1 MLSFTR
7 GRSRAGILVAVV
19 ARFSGVTRQS
29 ELIVVSFESGKPE
42 PRNIYVTTIG
52 RVSGLPREFE
62 IWFVT
67 LRGKY
72 FIMAESPRAHW
83 IRNIECNTH
92 VKVRIEDRQFEAVAR
107 VLDEQNDADLFSAVR
122 GLMRIKYRWGDGL
135 PVEITPIGQ
144 H

>member
-1 MLSFTR
+1 M
-7 GRSRAGILVAVV
+7 V
-19 ARFSGVTRQS
+19 ARFSGVTRPS
-29 ELIVVSFESGKPE
+29 ELIVVSFESGKP
-42 PRNIYVTTIG
+42 
-52 RVSGLPREFE
+52 VSGLPREFE

-83 IRNIECNTH
+83 IRNIERNTH
-92 VKVRIEDRQFEAVAR
+92 VKVRIEDRQFEAIAR

-135 PVEITPIGQ
+135 PVEIIPNDD
-144 H
+144 

>member
-1 MLSFTR
+1 M
-7 GRSRAGILVAVV
+7 SRVG
-19 ARFSGVTRQS
+19 T
-29 ELIVVSFESGKPE
+29 IVVSFELGKSE

-52 RVSGLPREFE
+52 RVSGLPREIE

-67 LRGKY
+67 LHGKY

-83 IRNIECNTH
+83 IRNIERNTH
-92 VKVRIEDRQFEAVAR
+92 VKVRIEDRQFEAIAR

-122 GLMRIKYRWGDGL
+122 GLMRIKYRGATAYQLRSHPTTID
-135 PVEITPIGQ
+135 Q